1 MFFPTQLNSKV
12 RYVLHKKLRQT
23 HRISR
28 KSLEFSALLIGAA
41 LVALFLL
48 VLPNWQISVSSGM
61 RTGVHN
67 IPLLFG
73 LCYRAA

>member
-41 LVALFLL
+41 LVALFSLGFAKL
-48 VLPNWQISVSSGM
+48 ADLGLEWNAHW
-61 RTGVHN
+61 VHN